1 MKKTIVFIL
10 LSLLMVGCLPGIRKP
25 EPKQSV
31 AKEAV
36 WDFFLVGS
44 WRYTEDYSDDKT
56 DYPQGTESFYGDG
69 KYVCNAVD
77 EKGNN
82 VTIKGKWRLD
92 DEEDFVVW
100 VTQKSV
106 KSGKETLSTEKKKVK
121 YVVNSLAPNKALVYQ
136 VDDVYRSAEW
146 VE

>member
-1 MKKTIVFIL
+1 MKKTIVIIL
-10 LSLLMVGCLPGIRKP
+10 LSLLMVGCLPISRKP

-36 WDFFLVGS
+36 WDVFLVGS
-44 WRYTEDYSDDKT
+44 WSYTEANSDDKT
-56 DYPQGTESFYGDG
+56 DFPQGTETFYGDG

-77 EKGNN
+77 ENGKE
-82 VTIKGKWRLD
+82 VTIKGRWRLD

-100 VTQKSV
+100 VTQKFV
-106 KSGKETLSTEKKKVK
+106 KSGKKTLSSEKKSVK
-121 YVVNSLAPNKALVYQ
+121 YVVNSLAPNKTLVYQ
-136 VDDVYRSAEW
+136 VGDVYRSAEW